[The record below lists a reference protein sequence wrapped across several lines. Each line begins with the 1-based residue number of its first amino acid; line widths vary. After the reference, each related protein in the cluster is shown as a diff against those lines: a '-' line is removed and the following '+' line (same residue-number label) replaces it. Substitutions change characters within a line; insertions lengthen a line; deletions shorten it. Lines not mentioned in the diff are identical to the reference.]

1 MQKQIALKE
10 ISERHI
16 TEFAGDQHTDFAN
29 VLGLPEVTAYDLF
42 KKKGQQDPIVID
54 TIREHSHFSKQI
66 EGYPWFFKKIEE
78 KSSVLGLQTRD
89 AGLTDFYESLCAI
102 SRVNAA
108 SE

>member
-108 SE
+108 